1 MVRTINQADG
11 KVTIEFFNQKTE
23 MADTLQRIVDDF
35 EKEHPNIDV
44 KLTTVPSAGIV
55 LKTRIL
61 SGDVP
66 DIVNIYPQNMD
77 FQEWAKSRLLCRYDR
92 GKSYL
97 ENIKND
103 YAEKYA
109 IE

>member
-1 MVRTINQADG
+1 MSLIATTGLCLLGLSACSSQETSADG
-11 KVTIEFFNQKTE
+11 TVTIEFFNQKTE

-66 DIVNIYPQNMD
+66 DIINIYPQNMD
-77 FQEWAKSRLLCRYDR
+77 REHA
-92 GKSYL
+92 
-97 ENIKND
+97 
-103 YAEKYA
+103 
-109 IE
+109 

>member
-1 MVRTINQADG
+1 MKWYKKAGFILVAGVSLLGIAACGQNSQSTDG

-23 MADTLQRIVDDF
+23 MADTLQKIVDHF
-35 EKEHPNIDV
+35 EKDHPTIDV
-44 KLTTVPSAGIV
+44 KLTTVPAAGIV

-77 FQEWAKSRLLCRYDR
+77 FQEWAT
-92 GKSYL
+92 GQ
-97 ENIKND
+97 
-103 YAEKYA
+103 
-109 IE
+109 

>member
-1 MVRTINQADG
+1 MSLIATTGLCLLGLSACSSQEKSADG

-66 DIVNIYPQNMD
+66 DIINIYPQNMD
-77 FQEWAKSRLLCRYDR
+77 FQEW
-92 GKSYL
+92 
-97 ENIKND
+97 
-103 YAEKYA
+103 EKQV
-109 IE
+109 ILQI